1 MRKILAAAA
10 ILTLAGCGSIQK
22 AQPSQDEAL
31 ATAEAP
37 TEAPR
42 LKEAGTAPEPLK
54 VVVPQMAYSY
64 GYVFRLPE
72 RAIAKVQGRH
82 VALCDAL
89 GPTRC
94 QLLSMESAGGD
105 EDAASAKLKLRV
117 ASGVAR
123 KFGAELTSVV
133 TGAGGR
139 AVSSTITAEDVSK
152 DIVDTEARL
161 KQRELLVAR
170 LTEVL
175 RTRQGKV
182 AELVEAE
189 RSVAAAQEEIDQAKG
204 WLAELRGRVAMSTV
218 EIRYQ
223 AIAPG
228 PAAARGGL
236 ADAVVQSA
244 SLFVGGLSA
253 ILQLAIILAPWALL
267 IGVIVFAARRLLPR
281 WRPRRSERIEPEASA
296 AD

>member
-1 MRKILAAAA
+1 MRKIFAVTA
-10 ILTLAGCGSIQK
+10 ILMLAGCGEAQK
-22 AQPSQDEAL
+22 TQAPQAL
-31 ATAEAP
+31 EKAELPA
-37 TEAPR
+37 ESVA
-42 LKEAGTAPEPLK
+42 LKAADSAPEPLK

-64 GYVFRLPE
+64 SYVFRLPE
-72 RAIAKVQGRH
+72 QAIAKVQARH

-89 GPTRC
+89 GPARC
-94 QLLSMESAGGD
+94 QLLAMESAGGD

-123 KFGAELTSVV
+123 KFGAELTGVV
-133 TGAGGR
+133 AGAGGR
-139 AVSSTITAEDVSK
+139 AVSSTVTAEDVSK

-170 LTEVL
+170 LTEIL

-218 EIRYQ
+218 DIQYQ
-223 AIAPG
+223 AIAAG
-228 PAAARGGL
+228 PAAARGSLG
-236 ADAVVQSA
+236 DAVVQSG
-244 SLFVGGLSA
+244 SLFVAGLSA

-267 IGVIVFAARRLLPR
+267 IGGVAFVARRLLPQ
-281 WRPRRSERIEPEASA
+281 WWMRRNGPVEPAASA
-296 AD
+296 PD

>member
-1 MRKILAAAA
+1 MRKIFAVTAVLM
-10 ILTLAGCGSIQK
+10 LAGCGEAQK
-22 AQPSQDEAL
+22 TQASQVLDKAELPAES
-31 ATAEAP
+31 AAPKTADS
-37 TEAPR
+37 
-42 LKEAGTAPEPLK
+42 APEPLK

-64 GYVFRLPE
+64 SYVFRLPE
-72 RAIAKVQGRH
+72 QAIAKVQARH

-89 GPTRC
+89 GPARC
-94 QLLSMESAGGD
+94 QLLAMESAGGD

-117 ASGVAR
+117 ASEVAR
-123 KFGAELTSVV
+123 TFGAELTGVV
-133 TGAGGR
+133 AGAGGR
-139 AVSSTITAEDVSK
+139 AVSSTVTAEDVSK

-170 LTEVL
+170 LTEIL

-218 EIRYQ
+218 DIQYQ
-223 AIAPG
+223 AVAPG

-236 ADAVVQSA
+236 GDAVVQSG
-244 SLFVGGLSA
+244 SLFVAGISA
-253 ILQLAIILAPWALL
+253 ILQLAIILAPWVVL
-267 IGVIVFAARRLLPR
+267 IGGVVFVARRLLPQ
-281 WRPRRSERIEPEASA
+281 WRMRRNGPVEPDASA
-296 AD
+296 PD